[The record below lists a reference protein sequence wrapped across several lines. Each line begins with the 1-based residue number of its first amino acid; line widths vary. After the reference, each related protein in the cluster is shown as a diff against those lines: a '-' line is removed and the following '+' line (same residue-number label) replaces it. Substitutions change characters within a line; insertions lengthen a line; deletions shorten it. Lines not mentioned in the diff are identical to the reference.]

1 MFRTAQYRY
10 IFVFALLSAL
20 GLSAQDAQLIPRQ
33 VLFGNPERSI
43 PQVSPDGT
51 KLAYIAPKDGVL
63 NIWVRGLDVNNARVV
78 TADKKRGIRSF
89 FWQGDSS
96 HLLYLLDRDGD
107 ENYHLYQASL
117 SNPRTGAQDLTPLGE
132 VQTRIIAVNP
142 NFPDRILIALNQRD
156 PRYHDAYL
164 LWPDTGKL
172 ELVAQNPGDVEYFI
186 ADNNLEVRAAFA
198 RLPDGSAEIRI
209 RDSKSAPWRKFVA
222 WSADEVDGRIAAFS
236 PDNKRLWFTSSMGRD
251 TSALIEADLVN
262 GQQRVL
268 AQDAHYDAGGFL
280 AMLPDEYDDA
290 RIVVHPTKRNL
301 QAVQF
306 IRERAGWELVDPA
319 IKADFTQLGKT
330 REGDFEVISR
340 DKADTS
346 WIVAY
351 TVDDGPVFYYL
362 YRRPQRHAELL
373 FSDRPQLE
381 KYKLAKMQPF
391 SFKAADGLLLH
402 GYLTLPVVANPKK
415 LPTVILVHGGP
426 YARDEWGYHAT
437 VQWLANRGYAVIQLN
452 YRGSTGYGKKY
463 LQASF
468 RERGG
473 KMSTDLIDAKRWAVQ
488 QGYTDPKRTCMYGVS
503 YGGYAVLV
511 ALAFTPD
518 EFACGVE
525 AFGASNLVS
534 LLKSFPPYWAL
545 YRLQWER
552 RVGSLAKDEEFLK
565 SRSPLFKVQ
574 QIKAPLLI
582 GHGVNDPRVVKA
594 ESDQVVAAIRQSG
607 KKVEY
612 IVFPDEGHGFLRPEN
627 RTKWFAAVETFL
639 AQQLGGRTEPPA
651 KEEDWSELRQ

>member
-1 MFRTAQYRY
+1 MSHTAR
-10 IFVFALLSAL
+10 VVRVLAFALAGTLSAC
-20 GLSAQDAQLIPRQ
+20 AQDAQLIPRQ
-33 VLFGNPERSI
+33 ILFGNPERSI
-43 PQVSPDGT
+43 PQVSPDGS
-51 KLAYIAPKDGVL
+51 KLAYIAPQDGVL
-63 NIWVRGLDVNNARVV
+63 NVWVRDLDKNHARVV
-78 TADKKRGIRSF
+78 TADTKRGIRQF
-89 FWQGDSS
+89 FWDGDSA
-96 HLLYLLDRDGD
+96 HVLYLLDRDGD
-107 ENYHLYQASL
+107 ENYHLYRAALSEPQAQV
-117 SNPRTGAQDLTPLGE
+117 RDLTPFGE
-132 VQTRIIAVNP
+132 VQTRIIAVNH

-156 PRYHDAYL
+156 ARYHDAYL
-164 LWPDTGKL
+164 LRPDTGKL
-172 ELVAQNPGDVEYFI
+172 ELVVQNPGDVEYFI
-186 ADNNLEVRAAFA
+186 ADNNMEVRAAFA

-209 RDSKSAPWRKFVA
+209 RDSNAAPWHKFVA

-236 PDNKRLWFTSSMGRD
+236 PDNKSLWFTSSVGRD
-251 TSALIEADLVN
+251 TSALIEADLAA
-262 GQQRVL
+262 GKQRVL
-268 AQDAHYDAGGFL
+268 AQDPRYDSGGFV

-290 RIVVHPTKRNL
+290 RIIVHPTKRNL

-306 IRERAGWELVDPA
+306 IRERAEWEVIDPTL
-319 IKADFTQLGKT
+319 KADFAQLRKA
-330 REGDFEVISR
+330 RMGDFEVISR
-340 DKADTS
+340 DKADAN

-362 YRRPQRHAELL
+362 YRRPQGRAELL

-381 KYKLAKMQPF
+381 RYKLAKMQPF
-391 SFKAADGLLLH
+391 SYKAADGLLLH
-402 GYLTLPVVANPKK
+402 GYLTLPLLKNQKK
-415 LPTVILVHGGP
+415 LPTVVLVHGGP
-426 YARDEWGYHAT
+426 YARDEWGYQPT
-437 VQWLANRGYAVIQLN
+437 VQWLANRGYAVIQVN

-473 KMSTDLIDAKRWAVQ
+473 KMSTDLIDAKRWAVA
-488 QGYTDPKRTCMYGVS
+488 QGYSDPNRACMYGVS

-574 QIKAPLLI
+574 QIKAPLLV

-594 ESDQVVAAIRQSG
+594 ESDQVVAAIRRNE
-607 KKVEY
+607 KNVEY

-639 AQQLGGRTEPPA
+639 AQQLGGRAEPPA
-651 KEEDWSELRQ
+651 KEEDWSGLRQ